1 MKLSAR
7 NILEGKVKSITGG
20 AVNSEVVVELPGGQT
35 IVSVVTKASVKNLKL
50 KRGARVYAVIKASN
64 VILATD

>member
-7 NILEGKVKSITGG
+7 NVLEGKVKSVKHG

-35 IVSVVTKASVKNLKL
+35 IVSVVTKTSAQALKL
-50 KRGARVYAVIKASN
+50 KRGARVYAVVKASS
-64 VILATD
+64 VMLATD